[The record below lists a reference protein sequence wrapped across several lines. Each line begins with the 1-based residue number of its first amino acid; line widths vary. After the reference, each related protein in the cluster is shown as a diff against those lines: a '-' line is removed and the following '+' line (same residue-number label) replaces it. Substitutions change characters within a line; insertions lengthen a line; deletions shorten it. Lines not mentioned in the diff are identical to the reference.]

1 MKHQIVIVAD
11 IGERTDIQIAQVD
24 SERKLNFREMSHVM
38 VDAISL
44 LIRLSSENGEMKDYE
59 LMKEVV
65 DHINH
70 NFVSTKAFLD
80 AKIFSQNTEEDD
92 V

>member
-1 MKHQIVIVAD
+1 MKHQIVVIAD

-44 LIRLSSENGEMKDYE
+44 LIKLSSQNGEMEDYE
-59 LMKEVV
+59 LMTEVIE
-65 DHINH
+65 HINH
-70 NFVSTKAFLD
+70 NFISTKAFND

>member
-1 MKHQIVIVAD
+1 MKHQIVVIANID
-11 IGERTDIQIAQVD
+11 KRTDIQIAQVD
-24 SERKLNFREMSHVM
+24 SENKLNFREMAHVL

-44 LIRLSSENGEMKDYE
+44 LVKLSNEECEMKDYE

-70 NFVSTKAFLD
+70 NFVSTKAFND
-80 AKIFSQNTEEDD
+80 AKIFTQNTEEDD
-92 V
+92 I